1 RQILLNLI
9 GNAIKFTPQGSVS
22 VGVHLTAPVNEG
34 RAPLEIEITDTGIGL
49 SEAQQKQMFR
59 PFAQADA
66 TTSRLF
72 GGTGLGLV
80 ISKKLVEQMGGEIA
94 VESTPG
100 QGSTFTVT
108 LRLQI
113 LNKPP
118 LSKPTT
124 PKRATRL
131 PPMQVLAVDD
141 NPTNLRL
148 LALMLE
154 ELGIEPYLA
163 TGGQDALTLA
173 LTHAFDLILLDI
185 QMPEIDGREVARQ
198 LRSEQT
204 PNRDTRL
211 IALTAHVLPEE
222 HRQLL
227 ALGFDQCI
235 TKPITDEQL
244 LDLLSK
250 TTPAASTSDAQP
262 HPVDIGLCLQRARDK
277 ADLARDMLM
286 GVIEMLPATLQAIGE
301 TSTNDNETLLAQIHK
316 LHGACSYSGT
326 LRLQAA

>member
-1 RQILLNLI
+1 DYSQDVPTDLLGDPLRLRQILLNLI

-80 ISKKLVEQMGGEIA
+80 ISKKLVAQMGGEIA

-118 LSKPTT
+118 LSKP
-124 PKRATRL
+124 
-131 PPMQVLAVDD
+131 
-141 NPTNLRL
+141 
-148 LALMLE
+148 
-154 ELGIEPYLA
+154 
-163 TGGQDALTLA
+163 
-173 LTHAFDLILLDI
+173 
-185 QMPEIDGREVARQ
+185 
-198 LRSEQT
+198 ST
-204 PNRDTRL
+204 PNR
-211 IALTAHVLPEE
+211 
-222 HRQLL
+222 
-227 ALGFDQCI
+227 
-235 TKPITDEQL
+235 
-244 LDLLSK
+244 
-250 TTPAASTSDAQP
+250 
-262 HPVDIGLCLQRARDK
+262 
-277 ADLARDMLM
+277 
-286 GVIEMLPATLQAIGE
+286 AT
-301 TSTNDNETLLAQIHK
+301 
-316 LHGACSYSGT
+316 
-326 LRLQAA
+326 